1 MVTIDQLKELSQR
14 VERLERYLQID
25 KKKIEIANEEE
36 KTLAPDFWDNPK
48 EAQLLVQKIQSQ
60 KKMGYR
66 LRKSS
71 RNGRRTPNY
80 AGVL

>member
-48 EAQLLVQKIQSQ
+48 EAQLLVQKIP

-66 LRKSS
+66 LRKSCG
-71 RNGRRTPNY
+71 NGRRTPNH